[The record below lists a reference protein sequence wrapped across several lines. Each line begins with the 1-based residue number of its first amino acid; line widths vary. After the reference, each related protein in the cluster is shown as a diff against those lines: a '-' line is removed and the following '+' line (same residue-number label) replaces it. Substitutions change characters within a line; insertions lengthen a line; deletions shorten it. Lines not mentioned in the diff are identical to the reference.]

1 MDFDLQPRTAPGQ
14 RLIALA
20 ETHAVDFATRAE
32 QHDRDGSFP
41 FENFDAMKQS
51 GVMAACVPET
61 FGGLGVASVHDYVL
75 GISRLGRGDA
85 STAIAANMHM
95 VRPWRI
101 TRLWKAAKA
110 QGDMPQVERLERLLR
125 QIGAG
130 DLVMCAPFSE
140 AGTDLLHPLAQAT
153 KVDGGWLINGRKIFG
168 TMSPAAQILDIS
180 CRVEDAQRGVRW
192 TAVAV
197 PREAAGVS
205 ITNNWDALGMRASGS
220 HDIVFTD
227 CFVPDTAVTDVGPW
241 GEWNDRFLVGH
252 IVLALGL
259 TGVFLGIAETARRL
273 IIDYVKAQRRGVNG
287 RVLAERYA
295 IQHIIAEIEID
306 LAACRAMLE
315 RTTSL
320 ADTILQADPS
330 TSIALGTLHDLMKD
344 LQCTKWLVN
353 RKAIDIVDR
362 ALTATGGTGYLS
374 KHPLS
379 RLYRDV
385 RAGPFMQFFSP
396 NEAFEYI
403 GKVTLGLDPALNA

>member
-1 MDFDLQPRTAPGQ
+1 
-14 RLIALA
+14 
-20 ETHAVDFATRAE
+20 
-32 QHDRDGSFP
+32 
-41 FENFDAMKQS
+41 
-51 GVMAACVPET
+51 
-61 FGGLGVASVHDYVL
+61 
-75 GISRLGRGDA
+75 
-85 STAIAANMHM
+85 
-95 VRPWRI
+95 
-101 TRLWKAAKA
+101 
-110 QGDMPQVERLERLLR
+110 MPQVERLERLLR